1 MRAMLIAFSI
11 YSRIP
16 MPSFIWEEKD
26 RKRAL
31 CFFPLIGAVIGA
43 VFIGVFKLFDH
54 IGAGIVIRAAV
65 MTCVPV
71 LVTGGIHV
79 DGFLD
84 TCDARASYGDREK
97 KLAILKDS
105 NSGAFAV
112 TGGILYFLLFFAA
125 CTELT
130 SEAAAASP
138 AIFVMSR
145 ALSGFGVSILPEAR
159 KKGML
164 ADLMKDVKMKN
175 TACAMIGYYIAAL
188 LYFLCFLGVL
198 RALILGTAA
207 VLVFLYYRSMALRE
221 FGGVT
226 GDLSGYF
233 LALCELTLFLVAAFL
248 KYL

>member
-1 MRAMLIAFSI
+1 MLIAFSI

-54 IGAGIVIRAAV
+54 IGTGIVIRAAV

-84 TCDARASYGDREK
+84 TCDARSSYGDREK

-130 SEAAAASP
+130 SETAAASP

-145 ALSGFGVSILPEAR
+145 ALSGFGVSILP
-159 KKGML
+159 
-164 ADLMKDVKMKN
+164 DLMKDVKMKN

-226 GDLSGYF
+226 GDLSGFF
-233 LALCELTLFLVAAFL
+233 LALCELTLVLAAAFL